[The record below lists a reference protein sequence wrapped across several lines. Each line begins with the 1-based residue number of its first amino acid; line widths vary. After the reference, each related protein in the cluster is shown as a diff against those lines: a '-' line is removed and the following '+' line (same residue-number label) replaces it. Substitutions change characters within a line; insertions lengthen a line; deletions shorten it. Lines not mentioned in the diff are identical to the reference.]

1 MCGSKLGEEKKAPSN
16 LEKAPQWKEEGG
28 EPLVVV
34 SCRTDSK
41 CYSLPQPP
49 KPLAPRPSICP
60 RNAQWEWRA
69 LSQVQKVP
77 KGPSG
82 ECQAGCGCMVL
93 GPEAGE
99 GRRPPT

>member
-41 CYSLPQPP
+41 CYPP
-49 KPLAPRPSICP
+49 SPAAQAPRS
-60 RNAQWEWRA
+60 
-69 LSQVQKVP
+69 
-77 KGPSG
+77 
-82 ECQAGCGCMVL
+82 
-93 GPEAGE
+93 
-99 GRRPPT
+99 PPFHLP